1 MQLRVENLPVHESPV
16 VVFSGGGTGGH
27 LYPALAIADAL
38 RARRDDIHAVFIGA
52 SRGLEARILPERGEQ
67 HYLLPVQGIDRT
79 RPISSW
85 RAVQALCSSLY
96 TVAQIFRSL
105 RPEAVVV
112 TGGYAGTPA
121 GLVAGLLGVPL
132 LLQEQNSVPGL
143 VTRALARFA
152 TTIHVAF
159 PEAIERLPRRV
170 HGRVRQSGNPVRATS
185 PRSRAEARRLF
196 DLPDE
201 AVVVLVTGGS
211 QGSLALNEL
220 LLQAIDGVVASKLGR
235 PHRLRLL
242 WSTGPKHLEAVS
254 AALARMG
261 GPLWVHALPY
271 IEDMPSALA
280 TADLAVSRSGAM
292 TTAEWLNQ
300 GLPSVLVP
308 LPTAAANHQM
318 HNAMALADA
327 GAAVVA
333 NQEGLT
339 GERLWST
346 VVQLVEDET
355 SLGDMRDAALA
366 RARPNAASEIAADVE
381 RLLSSQGGTR

>member
-1 MQLRVENLPVHESPV
+1 M

-38 RARRDDIHAVFIGA
+38 RARRSDVRAVFIGA
-52 SRGLEARILPERGEQ
+52 TRGLEARILLERGEQ

-85 RAVQALCSSLY
+85 RAVPALYTSLY
-96 TVAQIFRSL
+96 TVARIFRGL

-121 GLVAGLLGVPL
+121 GLVAGMLGIPL

-143 VTRALARFA
+143 ATRTLARFA
-152 TTIHVAF
+152 SAIHVAF
-159 PEAIERLPRRV
+159 PEAIERLPRSVR
-170 HGRVRQSGNPVRATS
+170 GRVRESGNPVRAAS

-196 DLPDE
+196 DLPTD
-201 AVVVLVTGGS
+201 AVVALVTGGS

-235 PHRLRLL
+235 PRRLRLL
-242 WSTGPKHLEAVS
+242 WSTGSKHHEAVT
-254 AALARMG
+254 ARLARMG
-261 GPLWVHALPY
+261 DPPWVHALPY

-280 TADLAVSRSGAM
+280 AADLAVSRSGAM

-308 LPTAAANHQM
+308 LPTAAANHQE
-318 HNAMALADA
+318 HNAIALTEA
-327 GAAVVA
+327 GAAVLVSQA
-333 NQEGLT
+333 GLT
-339 GERLWST
+339 GDRLWSE
-346 VVQLVEDET
+346 VVHLTEDEA
-355 SLGDMRDAALA
+355 SLTNMRDAALA
-366 RARPNAASEIAADVE
+366 RARPHAASEIAADVE
-381 RLLSSQGGTR
+381 RLLTMRGDV

>member
-1 MQLRVENLPVHESPV
+1 V

-38 RARRDDIHAVFIGA
+38 RARRSDVRAVFIGA
-52 SRGLEARILPERGEQ
+52 TRGLEARIFPERGEQ

-85 RAVQALCSSLY
+85 RAVPALCASLY
-96 TVAQIFRSL
+96 TVARIFRGL

-121 GLVAGLLGVPL
+121 GLVAGMLGIPL

-143 VTRALARFA
+143 ATRTLARFA
-152 TTIHVAF
+152 SAIHVAF
-159 PEAIERLPRRV
+159 PEAIERLPRSVR
-170 HGRVRQSGNPVRATS
+170 GRVRESGNPVRAAS

-196 DLPDE
+196 DLPTD
-201 AVVVLVTGGS
+201 AVVALVTGGS

-235 PHRLRLL
+235 PRRLRLL
-242 WSTGPKHLEAVS
+242 WSTGSKHHEAVT
-254 AALARMG
+254 ARLARMG
-261 GPLWVHALPY
+261 DPPWVHALPY
-271 IEDMPSALA
+271 IEDIPSALA
-280 TADLAVSRSGAM
+280 AADLAVSRSGAM

-308 LPTAAANHQM
+308 LPTAAANHQE
-318 HNAMALADA
+318 HNAIALAEA
-327 GAAVVA
+327 GAAVLVSQA
-333 NQEGLT
+333 GLT
-339 GERLWST
+339 GDRLWSE
-346 VVQLVEDET
+346 VVRLTEDEA
-355 SLGDMRDAALA
+355 SLTNIRDAALA
-366 RARPNAASEIAADVE
+366 RARPHAASEIAADVE
-381 RLLSSQGGTR
+381 RLLTTRGDV

>member
-1 MQLRVENLPVHESPV
+1 
-16 VVFSGGGTGGH
+16 
-27 LYPALAIADAL
+27 
-38 RARRDDIHAVFIGA
+38 
-52 SRGLEARILPERGEQ
+52 
-67 HYLLPVQGIDRT
+67 
-79 RPISSW
+79 
-85 RAVQALCSSLY
+85 LCSSLY

-159 PEAIERLPRRV
+159 PEAIERLPGRV

-318 HNAMALADA
+318 YNAMALADA

-333 NQEGLT
+333 SQEGLT
-339 GERLWST
+339 GECLWSKI
-346 VVQLVEDET
+346 VQLVEDET
-355 SLGDMRDAALA
+355 SLADMRDAALA

-381 RLLSSQGGTR
+381 RLLSSQGGAR